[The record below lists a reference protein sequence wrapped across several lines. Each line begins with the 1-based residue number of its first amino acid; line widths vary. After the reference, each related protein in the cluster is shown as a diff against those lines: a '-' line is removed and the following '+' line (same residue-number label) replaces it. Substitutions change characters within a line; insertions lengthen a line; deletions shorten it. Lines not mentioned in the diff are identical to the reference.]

1 MEIFNVKLN
10 DTSIRIIF
18 CKTLSAFRTEN
29 TIVMLKGKAVSN
41 GKPVSTEEIAR
52 VVEEKGVSE
61 VIENLDGVFCIL
73 IYHFN
78 DLLIGK
84 SIQSGPAL
92 FYCKRIWIFLFRIKF
107 LISNF

>member
-41 GKPVSTEEIAR
+41 G
-52 VVEEKGVSE
+52 VVAQIRELSRSL
-61 VIENLDGVFCIL
+61 VI
-73 IYHFN
+73 
-78 DLLIGK
+78 
-84 SIQSGPAL
+84 
-92 FYCKRIWIFLFRIKF
+92 
-107 LISNF
+107 